1 MGTEIRTWEII
12 DDKLTSIDT
21 TLAENNRRETEHLEK
36 WLKTQPKILGDNI
49 VIIGEQ
55 VQTKSGPLDYLAID
69 ENGNTVIVELKR
81 SKLPREVIAQ
91 SMDYASDVANWEIE
105 KLSEICIKHTGKNL
119 EDTLIEKFENIE
131 IEELTINLNQRI
143 LLVGFGIQ
151 ESLNRMIE
159 WLSNKYDIS
168 INAIVLKYVKTSS
181 GNELLSR
188 TVIIPE
194 EVEKAKS
201 NKKKFS
207 IATSDEPGEYETEK
221 LTELLIKYFRKNLYS
236 VRRLKNIVIPAL
248 FENEVMTREDL
259 LKTFV
264 QSGEAKDLSQA
275 GYFMSLISGQ
285 LGHEWKDYLRQVI
298 RYEYPNHHWEKDNF
312 SIVPEYRDLMKKIL
326 EITD

>member
-21 TLAENNRRETEHLEK
+21 TLAENNRKETDHLEK

-69 ENGNTVIVELKR
+69 ENGNTIIVELKR

-105 KLSEICIKHTGKNL
+105 KLSEICMKHTGKNL
-119 EDTLIEKFENIE
+119 EDTLIEKFDNIE

-168 INAIVLKYVKTSS
+168 INAIILKYVKTSS

-201 NKKKFS
+201 NKKKFT
-207 IATSDEPGEYETEK
+207 IATSDKPGEYDTKK
-221 LTELLIKYFRKNLYS
+221 LTELLTKYLRKNLYS
-236 VRRLKNIVIPAL
+236 VRRLKDIVIPAL
-248 FENEVMTREDL
+248 LENDVMTREDL
-259 LKTFV
+259 LKTLV
-264 QSGEAKDLSQA
+264 QSGEAEDLSQA
-275 GYFMSLISGQ
+275 GYHMSLISGQ

-298 RYEYPNHHWEKDNF
+298 KYEYPNHPWEKDNF
-312 SIVPEYRDLMKKIL
+312 SIVPEHRDLMKKIL
-326 EITD
+326 ETTQ

>member
-12 DDKLTSIDT
+12 DDKLTSIET
-21 TLAENNRRETEHLEK
+21 TLAENNRKETEHLEK

-69 ENGNTVIVELKR
+69 ENGNTIIVELKR

-105 KLSEICIKHTGKNL
+105 KLSEICMKHTGKNL
-119 EDTLIEKFENIE
+119 EDTLIEKFDNIE

-168 INAIVLKYVKTSS
+168 INAIILKYVKTSS

-201 NKKKFS
+201 NKKKFT
-207 IATSDEPGEYETEK
+207 IATSDKPGEYDTKK
-221 LTELLIKYFRKNLYS
+221 LTELLTKYLRKNLYS
-236 VRRLKNIVIPAL
+236 VRRLKDIVIPAL
-248 FENEVMTREDL
+248 LENDVMTREDL
-259 LKTFV
+259 LKTLV
-264 QSGEAKDLSQA
+264 QSGEAEDSSQA
-275 GYFMSLISGQ
+275 GYHMSLISGQ

-298 RYEYPNHHWEKDNF
+298 KYEYPNHPWEKDNF
-312 SIVPEYRDLMKKIL
+312 SIVPEHRDLMKKIL
-326 EITD
+326 ETTQ